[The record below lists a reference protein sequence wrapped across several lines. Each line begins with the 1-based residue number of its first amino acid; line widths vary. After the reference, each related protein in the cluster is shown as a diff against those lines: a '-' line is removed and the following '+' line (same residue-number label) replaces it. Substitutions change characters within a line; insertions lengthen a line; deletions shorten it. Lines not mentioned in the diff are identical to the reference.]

1 MSQSTT
7 TSRIS
12 QVTRH
17 LSSVAGSALQAATGT
32 TVDHKLCMIPGP
44 IEFHEDVLAAMAT
57 PATSH
62 VDPLFIPVFGE
73 SIELLRKVLIT
84 QSAQPFV
91 VSGSG
96 TLGWDMMVNVIE
108 KGDNALVCNTGYF
121 GDRFAECLQVYG
133 ANVTHLRAAIGD
145 RPTLEQIEQALRAN
159 KYKMITITHVD
170 TSTGVLSDIKAIAE
184 LTRRVSPDTL
194 VVVDGVCSVGSEE
207 IRFDEWDLDVVIT
220 GSQKGLGVPPGL
232 SIVIASQRALNV
244 FQSRKT
250 PIASYF
256 SSWQRWLP
264 VMQAYEARKPSYF
277 ATPAVQL
284 IYALNASLR
293 HITAEPIEVRFQK
306 HAKASEDFK
315 QFITDLGL
323 KQLAVSPNGAANG
336 MTAVYYPRGVTGPEL
351 VQSMAK
357 KGVQIAGGLHEKIAS
372 QYFRVGHMGISITEP
387 GRKHIERVAE
397 ALKESLR
404 EQGYIAK

>member
-1 MSQSTT
+1 
-7 TSRIS
+7 
-12 QVTRH
+12 
-17 LSSVAGSALQAATGT
+17 
-32 TVDHKLCMIPGP
+32 MIPGP
-44 IEFHEDVLAAMAT
+44 IEFHEDVLQAMAT

-73 SIELLRKVLIT
+73 SIELLRTVLLT
-84 QSAQPFV
+84 KSAQPFV

-96 TLGWDMMVNVIE
+96 TLGWDMMVNLIE

-121 GDRFAECLQVYG
+121 GDRFGECLQVYG
-133 ANVTHLRAAIGD
+133 ANVTHLKASIGD
-145 RPTLEQIEQALRAN
+145 RPTLQEIEKALRTGN
-159 KYKMITITHVD
+159 YKMITITHVD

-184 LTRRVSPDTL
+184 LTRRVSPNTL

-232 SIVIASQRALNV
+232 SIVIASQRALQV
-244 FQSRKT
+244 FRDRKS

-264 VMQAYEARKPSYF
+264 VMLAYEARKPSYF

-284 IYALNASLR
+284 IYALNASLK
-293 HITAEPIEVRFQK
+293 HITADAIEVRFQK
-306 HAKASEDFK
+306 HAKASQDFK
-315 QFITDLGL
+315 KFITDLGL
-323 KQLAVSPNGAANG
+323 KQLAKSAQGAANG
-336 MTAVYYPRGVTGPEL
+336 MTAVYYPKGIQGPEL
-351 VQSMAK
+351 IQSMAK
-357 KGVQIAGGLHEKIAS
+357 KGVQIAGGLHEQIAS

-387 GRKHIERVAE
+387 GRKHIEKVAE
-397 ALKESLR
+397 ALKTSLG
-404 EQGYIAK
+404 EQGYVAK